1 MRKLLHISGVLIL
14 LCISQACNREAPITT
29 AEEAQGEVPEMATY
43 NVTMLISDS
52 GVIRYKA
59 STDLWLRYD
68 PDSGEP
74 YQYFPQGIFL
84 EQIDTLFNTI
94 ASIQADTA
102 YNFENRQLWHLINN
116 VHIVNQEDEHF
127 YTNDLYWDVRR
138 HKVYSDSFIRIE
150 RPNAT
155 LTGYGFHSNDQFT
168 EYVIRQT
175 AGNFPIGETG
185 RQATV
190 RNDTTTRDSTPS
202 AVDNGSVSPA
212 RPVAP

>member
-1 MRKLLHISGVLIL
+1 MKKLLYISGLLIL
-14 LCISQACNREAPITT
+14 TCIIQACNQDTPITT
-29 AEEAQGEVPEMATY
+29 EEETQGEVPEMATY

-59 STDLWLRYD
+59 STDLWLRYN
-68 PDSGEP
+68 PDSGEQ
-74 YQYFPQGIFL
+74 YQYFPQGIYL
-84 EQIDTLFNTI
+84 EQLDTLFNPI

-102 YNFENRQLWHLINN
+102 YNFENRQVWHLIDH
-116 VHIVNQEDEHF
+116 VHIVNKDNEHF

-155 LTGYGFHSNDQFT
+155 LTGYGFQSNDQFT

-175 AGNFPIGETG
+175 AGDFPIGETA
-185 RQATV
+185 RHDMAAT
-190 RNDTTTRDSTPS
+190 DSLTVPS
-202 AVDNGSVSPA
+202 GQPASSPE
-212 RPVAP
+212 PHVEP

>member
-1 MRKLLHISGVLIL
+1 MKKLLYISGLLIL
-14 LCISQACNREAPITT
+14 TCIIQACNQDAPITT
-29 AEEAQGEVPEMATY
+29 EEETQGEVPEMATY

-59 STDLWLRYD
+59 STDLWLRYN
-68 PDSGEP
+68 PDSGEQ
-74 YQYFPQGIFL
+74 YQYFPQGIYL
-84 EQIDTLFNTI
+84 EQLDTLFNPI

-102 YNFENRQLWHLINN
+102 YNFENRQVWHLIDH
-116 VHIVNQEDEHF
+116 VHIVNKDDEHF

-155 LTGYGFHSNDQFT
+155 LTGYGFQSNDQFT

-175 AGNFPIGETG
+175 AGDFPIGETA
-185 RQATV
+185 RHNMATA
-190 RNDTTTRDSTPS
+190 DSLTVPS
-202 AVDNGSVSPA
+202 GQSDSSPE
-212 RPVAP
+212 PHIEP